1 MAPRAT
7 ETAYWLARVDGALDA
22 HGNPVESY
30 AAPVPVPGISFDP
43 GGAMGV
49 GDAAE
54 PRMSGHDR
62 VVTAPTIYGPYDMPF
77 RPQDQVIVRGVTYE
91 AVGEVLRWRSPYSGR
106 KRGAVQSLKRV
117 TG

>member
-7 ETAYWLARVDGALDA
+7 ETAYRLPRLTGANDS
-22 HGNPVESY
+22 HGNPVVTYGPPE
-30 AAPVPVPGISFDP
+30 PVPGISFDP
-43 GGAMGV
+43 GGAMGL

-54 PRMSGHDR
+54 PRLSGHAR

-77 RPQDQVIVRGVTYE
+77 QPQDRVTVRGVTYE
-91 AVGEVLRWRSPYSGR
+91 AVGELLRWRSPYSGK
-106 KRGAVQSLKRV
+106 KRGAVQSLKAA